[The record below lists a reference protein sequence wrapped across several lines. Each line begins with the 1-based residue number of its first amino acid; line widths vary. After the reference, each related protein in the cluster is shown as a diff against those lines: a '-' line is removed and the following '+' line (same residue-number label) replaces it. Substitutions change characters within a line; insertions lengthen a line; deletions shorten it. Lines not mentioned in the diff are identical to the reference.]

1 MAEEQSYLETW
12 ELEPECGPADESPPL
27 EEDWMEATLRQ
38 LEAWIAEREEL
49 IAELERRIEAETSP
63 A

>member
-1 MAEEQSYLETW
+1 MAEESSYLETW
-12 ELEPECGPADESPPL
+12 EPECGSPDESSPL
-27 EEDWMEATLRQ
+27 PDDWREATLSR

-49 IAELERRIEAETSP
+49 IAELERRIEAETRP